1 MVLFHQIF
9 EGVALGACIAELP
22 SKKSSTQELDYS
34 RETTDYGETV
44 SLSTKFLLA
53 LPYVF
58 IAPLGMVIGV
68 SLLNRFNGNDPSTIT
83 LIGTLEALSAGI
95 LIWVGVVEM
104 LAHDWVHGELATASA
119 GKRAVC
125 LVALVVGMGAL
136 ALLGNWV

>member
-1 MVLFHQIF
+1 MVIFHQIF

-22 SKKSSTQELDYS
+22 SKSSFTQEHGYS
-34 RETTDYGETV
+34 GDSEDSGETV
-44 SLSTKFLLA
+44 TLKTKFLLA

-58 IAPLGMVIGV
+58 IAPLGMVIGI
-68 SLLNRFNGNDPSTIT
+68 SLLNRFNGNDPPTII

-104 LAHDWVHGELATASA
+104 LAHDWVHGELATASG

-125 LVALVVGMGAL
+125 LVALVVGMGVL